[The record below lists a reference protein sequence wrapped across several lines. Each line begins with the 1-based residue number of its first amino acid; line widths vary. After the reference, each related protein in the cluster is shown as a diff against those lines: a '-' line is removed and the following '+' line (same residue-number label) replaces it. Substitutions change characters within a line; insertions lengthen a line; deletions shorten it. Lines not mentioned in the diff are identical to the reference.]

1 MSDEVQKRIFAKN
14 LLKYISISGKS
25 QSEIAKSIKVSPQTM
40 NTWCQS
46 IALPR
51 MGKIQLLAD
60 YFRID
65 KSDLIDEQTEKVVV
79 PSRGVKIPV
88 LGRVAAGIPIEA
100 IENII
105 DTEEIPEEMARRGEY
120 FGLKVKGTSMQPV
133 ICDGDIV
140 IVRKQEDADS
150 DEIVIATVNGD
161 DATCKRLMKYEGG
174 LSLISYNPEFAP
186 MTFTDKQ
193 LEEIPVRI
201 IGRVVEERRK
211 F

>member
-1 MSDEVQKRIFAKN
+1 MKINDFLKNRRLELGLTMKQVAKAVQVSEGTVSRWESGEIENMRRSKIALYAKV
-14 LLKYISISGKS
+14 L
-25 QSEIAKSIKVSPQTM
+25 QVSPDIIIGQTDSV
-40 NTWCQS
+40 QD
-46 IALPR
+46 AP
-51 MGKIQLLAD
+51 A
-60 YFRID
+60 
-65 KSDLIDEQTEKVVV
+65 

-161 DATCKRLMKYEGG
+161 DATCKRLMRYEGG

-193 LEEIPVRI
+193 LEEIPVKI

>member
-1 MSDEVQKRIFAKN
+1 MTIGQRIREKRELIGMSQDELAQKLGYKSRSSINKIETDLYN
-14 LLKYISISGKS
+14 LRQSKIKKIADVLDTTPAYI
-25 QSEIAKSIKVSPQTM
+25 
-40 NTWCQS
+40 
-46 IALPR
+46 
-51 MGKIQLLAD
+51 MGWD
-60 YFRID
+60 EGES
-65 KSDLIDEQTEKVVV
+65 SDAPV

-105 DTEEIPEEMARRGEY
+105 DTEEITAEMARRGEY

-161 DATCKRLMKYEGG
+161 DATCKRLMKYDGG

>member
-1 MSDEVQKRIFAKN
+1 MTIGQRIREKRELIGMSQDELAQKLGYKSRSSINKIETDLYN
-14 LLKYISISGKS
+14 LRQSKIKKIADVLDTTPAYI
-25 QSEIAKSIKVSPQTM
+25 
-40 NTWCQS
+40 
-46 IALPR
+46 
-51 MGKIQLLAD
+51 MGWD
-60 YFRID
+60 EGES
-65 KSDLIDEQTEKVVV
+65 SDAPA

-100 IENII
+100 IENVI
-105 DTEEIPEEMARRGEY
+105 DTEEITAEMARRGEY

-161 DATCKRLMKYEGG
+161 DATCKRLMKYDGG

>member
-65 KSDLIDEQTEKVVV
+65 KSDLLDEQAEKAVT

-105 DTEEIPEEMARRGEY
+105 DTEEIPEDMARRGEY
-120 FGLKVKGTSMQPV
+120 FGLKIKGDSMMPE
-133 ICDGDIV
+133 IHDGDTV
-140 IVRKQEDADS
+140 IVRKQEDAES

-174 LSLISYNPEFAP
+174 LSLLSFNPAYKP
-186 MTFTDKQ
+186 MTFTNKQ
-193 LEEIPVRI
+193 IEELPIRI
-201 IGRVVEERRK
+201 IGRVVEDRRK
-211 F
+211 Y

>member
-1 MSDEVQKRIFAKN
+1 MADMELREMFAAN
-14 LLKYISISGKS
+14 LKCQLKAHDKSQADLARYLGVSTATTANWCSGK
-25 QSEIAKSIKVSPQTM
+25 IMPRVDKI
-40 NTWCQS
+40 QS
-46 IALPR
+46 ICNWLF
-51 MGKIQLLAD
+51 IE
-60 YFRID
+60 
-65 KSDLIDEQTEKVVV
+65 KSDLLDEPTEKAVV

-105 DTEEIPEEMARRGEY
+105 DTEEIPEDMARRGEY
-120 FGLKVKGTSMQPV
+120 FGLKIKGTSMQPV
-133 ICDGDIV
+133 ICDGDTV

-150 DEIVIATVNGD
+150 DEIVIATINSD

-186 MTFTDKQ
+186 MTFTNKQ
-193 LEEIPVRI
+193 LKEIPVRI
-201 IGRVVEERRK
+201 IGRVVEDRRK

>member
-1 MSDEVQKRIFAKN
+1 MTIGQRIREKRELIGMSQDELAQKLGYKSRSSINKIETDLYNLRQSKIKKIADVLNTTPAYIMGWDEGVQDAP
-14 LLKYISISGKS
+14 
-25 QSEIAKSIKVSPQTM
+25 A
-40 NTWCQS
+40 
-46 IALPR
+46 
-51 MGKIQLLAD
+51 
-60 YFRID
+60 
-65 KSDLIDEQTEKVVV
+65 
-79 PSRGVKIPV
+79 PSRGVKISV

-105 DTEEIPEEMARRGEY
+105 DTEEITAEMARRGEY

-161 DATCKRLMKYEGG
+161 DATCKRLMKYDGG

>member
-1 MSDEVQKRIFAKN
+1 MKINDFLKNRRLELGLTMKQVAKAVQVSEGTVSRWESGEIENMRRSKIALYAKV
-14 LLKYISISGKS
+14 L
-25 QSEIAKSIKVSPQTM
+25 QVSPDIIIGQTDSV
-40 NTWCQS
+40 QD
-46 IALPR
+46 AP
-51 MGKIQLLAD
+51 A
-60 YFRID
+60 
-65 KSDLIDEQTEKVVV
+65 

-100 IENII
+100 IENVI
-105 DTEEIPEEMARRGEY
+105 DTEEITAEMARRGEY

>member
-1 MSDEVQKRIFAKN
+1 MKINDFLKNRRLELGLTMKQVAKAVQVSEGTVSRWESGEIENMRRSKIALYAKV
-14 LLKYISISGKS
+14 L
-25 QSEIAKSIKVSPQTM
+25 QVSPDIIIGQTDSV
-40 NTWCQS
+40 QD
-46 IALPR
+46 AP
-51 MGKIQLLAD
+51 A
-60 YFRID
+60 
-65 KSDLIDEQTEKVVV
+65 

-120 FGLKVKGTSMQPV
+120 FGLKVKGSSMQPV
-133 ICDGDIV
+133 ICDGDTV
-140 IVRKQEDADS
+140 IVRKQDDAES
-150 DEIVIATVNGD
+150 DEIVIATINGD

-193 LEEIPVRI
+193 LEEIPVKI